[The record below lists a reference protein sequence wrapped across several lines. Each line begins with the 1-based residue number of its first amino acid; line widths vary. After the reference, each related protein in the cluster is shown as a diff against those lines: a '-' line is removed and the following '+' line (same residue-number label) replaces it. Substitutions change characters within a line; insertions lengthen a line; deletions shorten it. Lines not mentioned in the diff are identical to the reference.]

1 MFFIR
6 FDSKAASFVNVLIFV
21 RLYSTFTQEKC
32 VTLKQISSLNLVFKT
47 VLDILTLTEKN
58 KYKIFS
64 NKLSLKSCFVR
75 YM

>member
-47 VLDILTLTEKN
+47 VLDILKINTAFVLNFFKN
-58 KYKIFS
+58 KNVY
-64 NKLSLKSCFVR
+64 
-75 YM
+75 